1 MSSLISVVQI
11 FSVLLFVV
19 AGVAIMRLLLRITV
33 RTGLLHLYRRLRK
46 NQRFWDAL
54 KDAQGRERM
63 LRLIGAVNKAL
74 EPSGIVISSS
84 IDHGEIDPDI
94 KKEVEEKKW
103 QGIPHEVTVCA
114 EYTEFSKRYI
124 SAKTVN
130 LLLDKVHADA
140 SRQTALIRQY
150 DTLLQLLAQT
160 PWEYQPTMIA
170 ALKDRLERFRDP
182 QNLMDY
188 IQAQLEQ
195 DRVRNSFGKTE
206 EKERESREGW
216 IKRKGEGGVQ

>member
-1 MSSLISVVQI
+1 MSSFISVVQI

-19 AGVAIMRLLLRITV
+19 AGVAIMRLLLRLAV
-33 RTGLLHLYRRLRK
+33 RTGLLHLYRRLRR

-94 KKEVEEKKW
+94 AKQVEEKKR

-124 SAKTVN
+124 ATKTVN
-130 LLLDKVHADA
+130 LLLDKVHTDA
-140 SRQTALIRQY
+140 SRKTALIRQY
-150 DTLLQLLAQT
+150 VILQQLLAHT
-160 PWEYQPTMIA
+160 PLEQQPTVIA
-170 ALKDRLERFRDP
+170 ALKSGLEEFQDP
-182 QNLMDY
+182 QTLMDY
-188 IQAQLEQ
+188 IRVKLDH
-195 DRVRNSFGKTE
+195 DRVRNSFGRTE
-206 EKERESREGW
+206 ERERESREGW